1 MSLKSI
7 ELQQVLPKSVEIS
20 KVQHG
25 MQHHPMIEEDIKIKE
40 AKKKEIEKNKK
51 TNKMEQSLLQENN
64 TTRTP
69 NRNMD
74 KTKGRYIDIQ
84 L

>member
-7 ELQQVLPKSVEIS
+7 ELQQVLPKSIEIG
-20 KVQHG
+20 KLQHG
-25 MQHHPMIEEDIKIKE
+25 IQHHPILEQELKMQQT
-40 AKKKEIEKNKK
+40 KKQEIRKSQKP
-51 TNKMEQSLLQENN
+51 NKMEQSALNENN

-69 NRNMD
+69 NRNSD
-74 KTKGRYIDIQ
+74 QNKGRYIDIQ